1 MKACPTI
8 DPAAPLQFVINAA
21 SGSSAAD
28 SKRELI
34 EAVLQAEIGR
44 AHV

>member
-1 MKACPTI
+1 MPACPAI

-28 SKRELI
+28 SKRTLI
-34 EAVLQAEIGR
+34 
-44 AHV
+44 